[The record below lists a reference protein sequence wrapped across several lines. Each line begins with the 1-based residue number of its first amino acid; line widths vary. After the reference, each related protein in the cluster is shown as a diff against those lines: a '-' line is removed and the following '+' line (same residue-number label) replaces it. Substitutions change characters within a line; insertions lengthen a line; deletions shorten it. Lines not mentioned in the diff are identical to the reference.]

1 MNVLRKDRLNMP
13 RLKSILLLLLLC
25 TCAVWSKAQREL
37 RPLYD
42 LNEWQKR
49 GWFFAPGV
57 TFMQPAERNR
67 DEVRFLRRQGFND
80 TLHAGTFSNR
90 SRVGL
95 YFEVG
100 RHHFTD
106 KIYFV
111 DHIDYG
117 IHVKML
123 RGTERF
129 DGRVKVG
136 FDLPEFNNSGRF
148 SETFAGA
155 FFNASNIARISSNL
169 WWHSSVGVNAEY
181 RIISRRSYDGP
192 TLGMS
197 MDYPRPYL
205 GQLHFKAGLGWK
217 ADPGLYFM
225 PMIETPILSLLPF
238 DDGKSTLQY
247 FTGRYRP
254 IILTVR
260 VMLLDRRKGRECEN
274 QPGKPLTKEELEKS
288 GMKHKGNDLFGDD
301 VNARKLKKRKSRG
314 KTKKD

>member
-1 MNVLRKDRLNMP
+1 MNRTLLVL
-13 RLKSILLLLLLC
+13 IF
-25 TCAVWSKAQREL
+25 CAAAVVSKAQREL

-42 LNEWQKR
+42 LNEWQKS
-49 GWFFAPGV
+49 GWFFAPGI
-57 TFMQPAERNR
+57 TLMQPAERNR
-67 DEVRFLRRQGFND
+67 DEARIIRPTGVND
-80 TLHAGTFSNR
+80 TLHQGTFSNR

-95 YFEVG
+95 YLEAG

-117 IHVKML
+117 IHIKML

-129 DGRVKVG
+129 DGRVKV
-136 FDLPEFNNSGRF
+136 DNALAPFNNAGRF

-155 FFNASNIARISSNL
+155 FFNASNIARMSSNV
-169 WWHSSVGVNAEY
+169 WWHSSVGINAEY

-192 TLGMS
+192 TTGML
-197 MDYPRPYL
+197 MNYPQPFL
-205 GQLHFKAGLGWK
+205 GQLHIKGGIGWK

-225 PMIETPILSLLPF
+225 PMIETPVLSLLPF

-254 IILTVR
+254 IIITLR
-260 VMLLDRRKGRECEN
+260 VLFLDRRKGRECEN

-288 GMKHKGNDLFGDD
+288 GMKHKGNSLFGDD
-301 VNARKLKKRKSRG
+301 INARKLKKRKSRG
-314 KTKKD
+314 QTRKD